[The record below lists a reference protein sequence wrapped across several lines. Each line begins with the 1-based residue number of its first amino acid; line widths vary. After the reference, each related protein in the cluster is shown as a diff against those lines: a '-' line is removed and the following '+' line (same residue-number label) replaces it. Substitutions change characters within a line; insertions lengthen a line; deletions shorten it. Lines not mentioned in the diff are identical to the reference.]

1 MQDKPMQCMRGSFIS
16 STSTKN
22 NMKNIVITLFALVS
36 LASLFSCSNEIYDRS
51 ENYPTLT
58 PSAND
63 DLAGTWRPILLS
75 APDEFSLDI
84 SPISVT
90 LSAEAVIHWEAVTAV
105 DGRPAGFSLP
115 MTLAGRVGELDFVE
129 IVFRFRPPFW
139 RCCFIVSS
147 QSLDTSRPHWCGE
160 TRYQW

>member
-1 MQDKPMQCMRGSFIS
+1 LDSKEWD
-16 STSTKN
+16 
-22 NMKNIVITLFALVS
+22 LVC
-36 LASLFSCSNEIYDRS
+36 AIDGQR
-51 ENYPTLT
+51 
-58 PSAND
+58 
-63 DLAGTWRPILLS
+63 ILWFYFKKVGLVHWVS
-75 APDEFSLDI
+75 VMETATAQPVPDEFSLDI

-147 QSLDTSRPHWCGE
+147 QSLDTSHPHWCGDP
-160 TRYQW
+160 RCQWQAFAP